1 MEYKEI
7 SRKKE
12 TITNIIV
19 NTLVEMTFYI
29 NGKPII
35 KEVEVSHFDPLNEKG
50 IIDED
55 KIKLGIENR
64 YTSELREL
72 TETKKLL

>member
-7 SRKKE
+7 SRKEE
-12 TITNIIV
+12 TITNVIV

-35 KEVEVSHFDPLNEKG
+35 KEVEISHFDPLDKNG

-64 YTSELREL
+64 YTSELRAFNSI
-72 TETKKLL
+72 KNI